1 VVKKSRINFLLGNEK
16 ELMVNQLCGSGQG
29 WCEI

>member
-16 ELMVNQLCGSGQG
+16 ELMMNQLWGNEG
-29 WCEI
+29 